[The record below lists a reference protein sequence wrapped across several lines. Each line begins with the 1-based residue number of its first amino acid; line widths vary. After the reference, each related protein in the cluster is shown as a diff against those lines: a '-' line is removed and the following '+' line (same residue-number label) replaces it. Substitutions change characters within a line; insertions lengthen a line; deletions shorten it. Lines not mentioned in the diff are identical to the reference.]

1 MRAFS
6 ITGWSGSGKTT
17 LIARLIKHFKQE
29 NKKVIAVKNVPQK
42 YYLEPESTDT
52 FRFMDAGADEVCL
65 VSKKQFLTME
75 RLETSDE
82 VFEVL
87 QSRYADCHLLLLEGL
102 RKDGIPV
109 IEVFNSMK
117 NETLKNPLDTL
128 IAVVSDIPVATATIP
143 NFCRDDIRRIIHFM
157 EAYYE

>member
-17 LIARLIKHFKQE
+17 LIARLIKYFKQE
-29 NKKVIAVKNVPQK
+29 NKRVIAVKNVPQK

-52 FRFMDAGADEVCL
+52 FRFLEAGSDEVCL
-65 VSKKQFLTME
+65 VAKNQFLTMK
-75 RLETSDE
+75 RMETNDT
-82 VFEVL
+82 VFEIL
-87 QSRYADCHLLLLEGL
+87 QSRYADCDFLLLEGL

-109 IEVFNSMK
+109 IEVFDSTK
-117 NETLKNPLDTL
+117 HEALKNPLDTL
-128 IAVVSDIPVATATIP
+128 SAVVSDKPVTGAIP
-143 NFCRDDIRRIIHFM
+143 NFNNDDIHRIIHFM